1 MAKQAYMLK
10 KTGPLVLICIFCMI
24 IPCAAA
30 PSPSTATVPGNRPVP
45 FTTENLLS
53 LSPKEFEKVTGQ
65 HLSFKEKI
73 AYRIVQWKLRKQLKP
88 SEDTDGNIS
97 KAEKHSKNALFCGI
111 VTWGATLLGLA
122 VPVIGVLA
130 IPFAIAAIIFGAI
143 SLNKTSSNTRSI
155 LGIVLGGLFLLLF
168 VIALLSITTI

>member
-10 KTGPLVLICIFCMI
+10 KIGPLAIICIFCII

-30 PSPSTATVPGNRPVP
+30 PSPATVPGNMSVP
-45 FTTENLLS
+45 FTTENLLT

-73 AYRIVQWKLRKQLKP
+73 IYRIVQWKLRKQLRP
-88 SEDTDGNIS
+88 SENTDGDIS
-97 KAEKHSKNALFCGI
+97 KAERHSKDALFCGI
-111 VTWGATLLGLA
+111 VTWAALLLGLA
-122 VPVIGVLA
+122 FPIIGLLS
-130 IPFAIAAIIFGAI
+130 IPFSIFAIIYGAI

-155 LGIVLGGLFLLLF
+155 LGIVLGGLYLILF
-168 VIALLSITTI
+168 VIALLTFAIV

>member
-1 MAKQAYMLK
+1 
-10 KTGPLVLICIFCMI
+10 MI

-30 PSPSTATVPGNRPVP
+30 PSPATVPGNMAIP

-73 AYRIVQWKLRKQLKP
+73 AYRIVQWKLRKQLRL
-88 SEDTDGNIS
+88 SENTDGDIS
-97 KAEKHSKNALFCGI
+97 KGEKHSKNALFCGI
-111 VTWGATLLGLA
+111 ATWGATLLGLA
-122 VPVIGVLA
+122 VPVIGLLA
-130 IPFAIAAIIFGAI
+130 IPFAISAIIFGAV

-168 VIALLSITTI
+168 VIALLTFAIV